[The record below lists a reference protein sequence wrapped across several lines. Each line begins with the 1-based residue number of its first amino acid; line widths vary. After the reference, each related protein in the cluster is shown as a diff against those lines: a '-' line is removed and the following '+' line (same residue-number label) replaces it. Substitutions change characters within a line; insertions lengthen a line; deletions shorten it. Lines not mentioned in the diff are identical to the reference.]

1 MHGDICFHTVKN
13 SLIVSHTCSCS
24 MCVCQKRQDRKG
36 GANPRAQKKLEAAWA
51 GKKGE
56 RCDAREASHQLADR
70 TFFSDY
76 EQIGMQLFPKNAWR
90 SALSEA
96 SSLPKD
102 LGWLLFSTRV
112 KILLVSKTFGMKKRS
127 KTFSTRECVCANV
140 FGCHHVFGCAR

>member
-1 MHGDICFHTVKN
+1 MQLQHVRLSKETG
-13 SLIVSHTCSCS
+13 
-24 MCVCQKRQDRKG
+24 QKRGRESS
-36 GANPRAQKKLEAAWA
+36 RAKKLEAAWA

-76 EQIGMQLFPKNAWR
+76 EQIGMQLFPKNAWQ

-112 KILLVSKTFGMKKRS
+112 KILLVSKTFGTKKLS
-127 KTFSTRECVCANV
+127 KIFSTRE
-140 FGCHHVFGCAR
+140 

>member
-1 MHGDICFHTVKN
+1 MQLQHVRLSKETG
-13 SLIVSHTCSCS
+13 
-24 MCVCQKRQDRKG
+24 QKRGRESLH
-36 GANPRAQKKLEAAWA
+36 AKKLEAAWA

-112 KILLVSKTFGMKKRS
+112 KISLVSKTFGMKKRS